1 MDTKSEAIARFQDKV
16 SETLLLH
23 RSILD
28 SLSKYQEAASRVNR
42 ALVKTVTY
50 CGCLSI
56 NARKQ
61 HFPLEA
67 SLCECRKYLQSHL
80 EGNLC
85 EHCREV
91 IEEKI
96 GSSLFYLAAICHL
109 LGLSLEEIID
119 KELKRLDTLGHFR
132 LS

>member
-1 MDTKSEAIARFQDKV
+1 MDQKHEGISKFQDKV
-16 SETLLLH
+16 SETLFLH

-28 SLSKYQEAASRVNR
+28 SLSKYQETSTRINR
-42 ALVKTVTY
+42 SVVKTVTY

-61 HFPLEA
+61 NFPIEA
-67 SLCECRKYLQSHL
+67 SLGECRKYLESHL

-85 EHCREV
+85 ENCREA
-91 IEEKI
+91 IEQEI
-96 GSSLFYLAAICHL
+96 GNSLFYLAAVCHL
-109 LGLSLEEIID
+109 LGLKLEGIID
-119 KELKRLDTLGHFR
+119 KETQRLNALGTFR